1 MSIDMLVLRWWVSA
15 SVVMRLV
22 HKESSIN
29 SHRPICCEGSR
40 WVNNAILKSDKYRKI
55 KVSNNKIFV
64 DGLFRTDIDPL
75 FIGNALREPH
85 ACADIAP
92 RSWQDDGYA
101 CATRKDKVDDE
112 CTKDSVWKEDLY
124 CEQTCFD
131 VGLGYEACLPNR
143 CYQTVTKSHEQ
154 LMSISFLPV
163 YRLKCWEDENSEVWN
178 SKLDSN

>member
-1 MSIDMLVLRWWVSA
+1 MSIDILVLRCVASA

-22 HKESSIN
+22 HKGSSIN

-40 WVNNAILKSDKYRKI
+40 WVNHAILKTDQYRKI

-64 DGLFRTDIDPL
+64 DGLFRTDVDPL
-75 FIGNALREPH
+75 FIGNALREPN

-112 CTKDSVWKEDLY
+112 CTKDSVWMEDLY

-131 VGLGYEACLPNR
+131 VGLGYEACLSKR
-143 CYQTVTKSHEQ
+143 V
-154 LMSISFLPV
+154 LPV
-163 YRLKCWEDENSEVWN
+163 VCSHKESRAVDVNVIFACLAQV
-178 SKLDSN
+178 LRR